1 MTTQETTD
9 LLAGDGADA
18 PLGAPTGPPRVRP
31 QTLLLLF
38 GANYMVDPGQAVSTG
53 SLIAALSSVGVGE
66 HAARSTISRM
76 LRRGSLG
83 KVRQGKRT
91 YVHLTERTRETLL
104 EGAQRAWRGPVNRDW
119 DGQWTLLGF
128 SFPESR
134 RSDRHL
140 LRSRLVWAGFG
151 LLQNGLWLAPRVVD
165 VETLVTDLDVDDS
178 LKVFHAT
185 VADPT
190 DVAALIA
197 DAWDLRALRAGYE
210 VFLQRWDLAHPL
222 PGARDDLARELWL
235 LGEWTTLA
243 RRDPGLPVQ
252 HLPADWPAIRAE
264 HVALRLR
271 QQFRAGAERAARGV
285 IETIRVDRVD

>member
-1 MTTQETTD
+1 MTD
-9 LLAGDGADA
+9 LLTGDGADTA
-18 PLGAPTGPPRVRP
+18 LGPSSGPPRVRP

-38 GANYMVDPGQAVSTG
+38 GAQYMVDAGQAMSTG
-53 SLIAALSSVGVGE
+53 SLISALGSVGVGE

-76 LRRGSLG
+76 LRRGTLL
-83 KVRQGKRT
+83 KVRRGKRT
-91 YVHLTERTRETLL
+91 YLHLPAHVREMLL
-104 EGAQRAWRGPVNRDW
+104 EGEQRAWRSPVNRDW
-119 DGQWTLLGF
+119 DGRWTLLGF

-151 LLQNGLWLAPRVVD
+151 PLQNGLWLAPRVVD
-165 VETLVTDLDVDDS
+165 VETLVTDLSVDDS

-197 DAWDLRALRAGYE
+197 DAWDLDVLRSGYE
-210 VFLQRWDLAHPL
+210 AFLDRWDVPKPL
-222 PGARDDLARELWL
+222 PEATDDLARELLL

-252 HLPADWPAIRAE
+252 HLSADWPAIRAE

-271 QQFRAGAERAARGV
+271 EQFRAGAERAARRL
-285 IETIRVDRVD
+285 ETIRTDPAD

>member
-1 MTTQETTD
+1 MTTQATTD
-9 LLAGDGADA
+9 LLADDGGDAA
-18 PLGAPTGPPRVRP
+18 LGAPSGPPRVRP
-31 QTLLLLF
+31 QTLVLLF
-38 GANYMVDPGQAVSTG
+38 GAQYMTDPGRAVSTG
-53 SLIAALSSVGVGE
+53 SLIAALGSVGVGE

-76 LRRGSLG
+76 LRRGTLL
-83 KVRQGKRT
+83 KVRRGKRT
-91 YVHLTERTRETLL
+91 FLHMPDHVREMLL
-104 EGAQRAWRGPVNRDW
+104 EGEQRAWRSPVNRDW
-119 DGQWTLLGF
+119 DGRWTLLGF

-151 LLQNGLWLAPRVVD
+151 LLQNGLWVAPRVVD
-165 VETLVTDLDVDDS
+165 VATLVTDLSVDDS

-197 DAWDLRALRAGYE
+197 DAWDLGALRAGYE
-210 VFLQRWDLAHPL
+210 AFLERWDVAGPL
-222 PGARDDLARELWL
+222 PDAPDDLARELLL

-252 HLPADWPAIRAE
+252 HLSADWPAIRAE

-271 QQFRAGAERAARGV
+271 EQFRAGAERAARKL
-285 IETIRVDRVD
+285 IETIRTDGVD